1 MKEGIYFGPD
11 PGSDDTDAAAWEPM
25 MGPNQFPDEKQL
37 PGFAAT
43 IKSYMDKMSLVGYA
57 TPLSFFFLLFLIRK
71 KRE

>member
-25 MGPNQFPDEKQL
+25 MGPNQFPDEEQL

-43 IKSYMDKMSLVGYA
+43 IKSYMDKMSLVGYVI
-57 TPLSFFFLLFLIRK
+57 PLSFLFSPFLISK
-71 KRE
+71 KGE